1 MTKKKKTPKKWNR
14 RHEWRLH
21 NHSGEDQN
29 KHPSYVFAASAN
41 KRKFLCFTH
50 SASTHGTANVKLRH
64 NVEPADSRDCYIVPR
79 SMTDDITHLEPVPH
93 DRTFRIHPEDRETV
107 KKYKK

>member
-1 MTKKKKTPKKWNR
+1 MKQKKSYRKWNR

-21 NHSGEDQN
+21 NHSGQDKK
-29 KHPSYVFAASAN
+29 KHPAYVFAASAN

-50 SASTHGTANVKLRH
+50 SASTNGIANVRLKH
-64 NVEPADSRDCYIVPR
+64 NVEPADPKDCYIVPR
-79 SMTDDITHLEPVPH
+79 SMTEDISHLEPVPKN
-93 DRTFRIHPEDRETV
+93 RCFRIHPEDQETV